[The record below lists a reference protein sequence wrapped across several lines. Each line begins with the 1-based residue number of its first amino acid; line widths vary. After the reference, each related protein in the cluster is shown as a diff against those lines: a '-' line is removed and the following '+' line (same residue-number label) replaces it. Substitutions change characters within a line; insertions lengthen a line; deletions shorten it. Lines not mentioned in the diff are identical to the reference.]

1 MQCLEKRSSYK
12 AGGFL
17 KGECHNGISSVEI
30 PNGGF
35 HDFMFSQSL
44 DPPDPLHQTRRISW
58 QNPFAPPTLPHES
71 SLALPRSSR
80 CIAFQPQR
88 KVVGHRLEIISG
100 KHRRR
105 RLLPPKIPLH
115 PSVAAAAVAA
125 ERVAPGV
132 SAPAAP
138 QQDLT
143 LFEAYR
149 DLQLRWKR
157 TTRQSR
163 KKFSIARKWRQH
175 LANCP
180 EPQPTWLLFLHPQ
193 MGGRQSGGSKKG
205 SKPQQQTLERPLEDQ
220 QSEQEHTISQQNSQQ
235 PLNCPEKHQEPTAVD
250 FVGGFRRLEMAHGQR
265 PPFSLSYDP
274 NEIFCVFKSSVSA
287 QHKVTVGDLVQTEKL
302 HRKQAGDKVV
312 FGTVLLAGTREWTL
326 LGKPTIP
333 FARVKGVIEQQTLAG
348 ETLSFRYKKTR
359 RSSRFLRIRHWV
371 TLIRIEAIEVDA
383 QMKED
388 PAPEPPKRLLDLWA
402 NRWLYPEELHGIKT
416 DADGKPLAE
425 SVYDGAEHQQGTFH
439 RRGLTASYRWLP
451 DPQATHWKR

>member
-1 MQCLEKRSSYK
+1 
-12 AGGFL
+12 
-17 KGECHNGISSVEI
+17 
-30 PNGGF
+30 
-35 HDFMFSQSL
+35 
-44 DPPDPLHQTRRISW
+44 
-58 QNPFAPPTLPHES
+58 
-71 SLALPRSSR
+71 
-80 CIAFQPQR
+80 
-88 KVVGHRLEIISG
+88 
-100 KHRRR
+100 
-105 RLLPPKIPLH
+105 
-115 PSVAAAAVAA
+115 
-125 ERVAPGV
+125 
-132 SAPAAP
+132 
-138 QQDLT
+138 
-143 LFEAYR
+143 
-149 DLQLRWKR
+149 
-157 TTRQSR
+157 
-163 KKFSIARKWRQH
+163 
-175 LANCP
+175 
-180 EPQPTWLLFLHPQ
+180 

-274 NEIFCVFKSSVSA
+274 NEIFCV
-287 QHKVTVGDLVQTEKL
+287 TVGDLVQTEKL

-333 FARVKGVIEQQTLAG
+333 FARVKGVIEQQVGFLPLAA
-348 ETLSFRYKKTR
+348 TR
-359 RSSRFLRIRHWV
+359 GRTTVHRQISGSKLIRHWV

-439 RRGLTASYRWLP
+439 RRGLTASYRLDFVWEGGSERGERSVTQKL
-451 DPQATHWKR
+451 